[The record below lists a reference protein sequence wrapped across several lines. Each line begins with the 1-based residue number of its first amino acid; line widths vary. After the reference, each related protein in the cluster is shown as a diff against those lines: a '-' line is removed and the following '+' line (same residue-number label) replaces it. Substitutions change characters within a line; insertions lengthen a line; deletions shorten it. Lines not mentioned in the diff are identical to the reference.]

1 MHTRTVYPPDV
12 VVTHDGDSQ
21 DGSPLV
27 AGGRLTLT
35 CMVRIEEEL
44 SEGIY
49 VSARWLQGEGQEE
62 ISSGL
67 VVEVQNENDT
77 YQFEHSFETLS
88 VANSSRYTCEASL
101 SSHHA
106 GVLATAAQSIDITV
120 EGMYRYNIHY
130 IGQQLSQYGC
140 GFDGMH
146 NVIAKCLSVNLMVVD

>member
-1 MHTRTVYPPDV
+1 MYRPDV
-12 VVTHDGDSQ
+12 VVTHDGDLQ

-35 CMVRIEEEL
+35 CTVRIEEEL
-44 SEGIY
+44 SEGIN
-49 VSARWLQGEGQEE
+49 VSARWLRGEGQEE
-62 ISSGL
+62 ISSGPI
-67 VVEVQNENDT
+67 VEVQNENDT

-88 VANSSRYTCEASL
+88 VADSSRYTCEASL

-146 NVIAKCLSVNLMVVD
+146 NAIAKCLSVNLMVVD